1 MAARPA
7 LLGQVPIFE
16 KKVPVAKPVVPEFDG
31 LAPELTQILQSGM
44 LSKGP
49 NVSAFEQ
56 MVAERLAVKHALA
69 VSSCTSGLML
79 TYQALGLTGDV
90 VVPSFTFMATVGA
103 LRWAGLRP
111 IFADVDLATTNL
123 DPSAAEAAITPETS
137 AIVAVHNFGNPAD
150 LEELQQVADKHQV
163 HLILD
168 SAHGFGSLY
177 KGEAV
182 GPQGAA
188 HVFSLSATKLLV
200 VGEGGIVATNDDEM
214 AARIRIGREFGNCG
228 DYDSVVPGINARMP
242 EFNALLGQHGLR
254 RLESAVRHRN
264 SIADLYRAQL
274 SFLPGIGFQKVRD
287 GNRSCYKDFSITIDA
302 DAFGLTRD
310 ELNAALTAE
319 NIETRK
325 YYDPPVHRQ
334 IAYRRFAP
342 PDLLLPNTELLASRI
357 LNLPIWSD
365 MDPSVASGVCVAI
378 ERAHEFADAV
388 RAEIKQETLV

>member
-1 MAARPA
+1 MSARPA
-7 LLGQVPIFE
+7 LLGQTPIFDR
-16 KKVPVAKPVVPEFDG
+16 KIAVARPVLPEIEDLSDG
-31 LAPELTQILQSGM
+31 LTQILHSRI

-49 NVSAFEQ
+49 HVSEFEK
-56 MVAERLAVKHALA
+56 MVAEHLVVKHAVA

-79 TYQALGLTGDV
+79 TYQGLGLTGDV
-90 VVPSFTFMATVGA
+90 VVPSFTFMATVSA

-123 DPSAAEAAITPETS
+123 DPAAAEAAITPATS

-150 LEELQQVADKHQV
+150 LVELQQVADRNHI

-168 SAHGFGSLY
+168 SAHGFGCLHQ
-177 KGEAV
+177 GEAV

-188 HVFSLSATKLLV
+188 QVFSLSATKLLV
-200 VGEGGIVATNDDEM
+200 AGEGGIVATNDDEL
-214 AARIRIGREFGNCG
+214 AAKIRIGREFGNCG
-228 DYDSVVPGINARMP
+228 SYDSVAPGLNARMP

-254 RLESAVRHRN
+254 QLEGAVRHRN

-274 SFLPGIGFQKVRD
+274 RFLPGVEFQQVRN
-287 GNRSCYKDFSITIDA
+287 GNRSAYKDFSITIDA
-302 DAFGLTRD
+302 RFGLTRD
-310 ELNAALTAE
+310 ELEIALAAE

-334 IAYRRFAP
+334 LAYQQFAP
-342 PDLLLPNTELLASRI
+342 PAGELPNTDTLSAGI

-365 MDPSVASGVCVAI
+365 MDPSIAFGVCEAV
-378 ERAHEFADAV
+378 ERAHKFADEIS
-388 RAEIKQETLV
+388 AEIKQTTLV